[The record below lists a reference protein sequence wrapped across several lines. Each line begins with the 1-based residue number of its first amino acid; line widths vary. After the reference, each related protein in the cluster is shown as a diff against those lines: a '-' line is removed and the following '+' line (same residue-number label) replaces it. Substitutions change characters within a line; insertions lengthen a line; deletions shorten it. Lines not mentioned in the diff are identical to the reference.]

1 MSTGSDRPVPLIY
14 IGGPLSADTPLERHR
29 NIERARDLGFLVAR
43 AGGYPVIPHLNTG
56 QEFFGTLDENEL
68 WIPGTM
74 ELLRRCD
81 ALVLTDDWDCSK
93 GAKQERAWAHAV
105 TMPYHVYDV
114 SVQHGEEPAW
124 VALLDFVR
132 LVINRQYDG
141 FDYLTWGGRGFR
153 VV

>member
-14 IGGPLSADTPLERHR
+14 IAGPLSADTPLERHR
-29 NIERARDLGFLVAR
+29 NIERARDLGFLVAK

-81 ALVLTDDWDCSK
+81 ALVSLSSWVNSK
-93 GAKQERAWAHAV
+93 GARAEVEWAQSVRMPCHCYAEEGVHAG
-105 TMPYHVYDV
+105 PD
-114 SVQHGEEPAW
+114 EE
-124 VALLDFVR
+124 LGMFVR
-132 LVINRQYDG
+132 YVINRQYDG